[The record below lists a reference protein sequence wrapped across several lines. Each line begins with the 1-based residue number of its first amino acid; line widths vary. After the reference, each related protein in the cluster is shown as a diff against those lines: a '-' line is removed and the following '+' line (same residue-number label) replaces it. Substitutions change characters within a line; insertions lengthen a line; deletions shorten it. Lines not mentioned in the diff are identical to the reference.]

1 MRALEWELVQRGHRV
16 AREVAVRIGYK
27 HLDLGFQRM
36 DVLVDDCL
44 VVEGKSSALLPEH
57 ASRQIYNY
65 LRASN
70 LEVGLLLHF
79 GPKPVFH
86 RVFCRPGKKKIP
98 SMPTDFE
105 HASKQGGREPVS
117 TIGPAEN
124 P

>member
-1 MRALEWELVQRGHRV
+1 MRALEWELVERGHRV
-16 AREVAVRIGYK
+16 GREVGVRIGYK

-36 DVLVDDCL
+36 DMLVDDCL
-44 VVEGKSSALLPEH
+44 VVEGKSTTLLPEQ

-65 LRASN
+65 LKASN
-70 LEVGLLLHF
+70 VEIGLLLHF

-86 RVFCRPGKKKIP
+86 RVFCRPDKKRIP

-105 HASKQGGREPVS
+105 HASIRS
-117 TIGPAEN
+117 AEN